1 MRKDSIDMR
10 YKYLRD
16 SVANAGRWVKD
27 FFGAQQENDR
37 ADQSIFLGTILM
49 SNVKIVETTKGTV
62 SKDGTIFEDGHPVG
76 MIETLD
82 RETVITDNLTRKKIF
97 IYDNGDIFDD
107 NGLKLGTVTKSGSA
121 NTIRDS
127 QGRNVTLKQR
137 ALKNLELVCVA

>member
-1 MRKDSIDMR
+1 MR
-10 YKYLRD
+10 YEYLRN
-16 SVANAGRWVKD
+16 SVANISRWMKD
-27 FFGAQQENDR
+27 FFGTQQENVYT
-37 ADQSIFLGTILM
+37 DQSLSLGTVLM

-62 SKDGTIFEDGHPVG
+62 SKDGTILEDGHPVG

-107 NGLKLGTVTKSGSA
+107 NGLKLGTITKSGSA
-121 NTIRDS
+121 NTIRDNH
-127 QGRNVTLKQR
+127 GRNVTLKQR